1 MGKTKFLLKTVRVQS
16 ANESPDE
23 KLQNWTMKFAISVH
37 GAPFSSS
44 AAHSAYRF
52 AEATLDAGH
61 KIARVFFYHDAVRTG
76 DSLSVAPQ
84 EENTV
89 IDRWA
94 ELSEKHEFEL
104 AVCIAASLKRGV
116 INDEARDR
124 YEKPAANLHPA
135 FTIVGLGQ
143 LIDAIAGADR
153 FISFGA

>member
-1 MGKTKFLLKTVRVQS
+1 
-16 ANESPDE
+16 
-23 KLQNWTMKFAISVH
+23 MKFAISVH

-61 KIARVFFYHDAVRTG
+61 EITRVFFYHDAVRTG
-76 DSLSVAPQ
+76 DRLSVPPQ
-84 EENTV
+84 EEDSV
-89 IDRWA
+89 IERWA
-94 ELSEKHEFEL
+94 ALSKNHSIEL

-143 LIDAIAGADR
+143 LIDAIASADR

>member
-1 MGKTKFLLKTVRVQS
+1 MI
-16 ANESPDE
+16 
-23 KLQNWTMKFAISVH
+23 FAISVH

-44 AAHSAYRF
+44 AALSAYRF
-52 AEATLDAGH
+52 AEAALHAGH
-61 KIARVFFYHDAVRTG
+61 EIPRVFFYHDAVRTG
-76 DSLSVAPQ
+76 DSLSVPPQ
-84 EENTV
+84 EEDSV

-94 ELSEKHEFEL
+94 ALSEKYSVEL

-143 LIDAIAGADR
+143 LIDAIASADR